1 MKVYLSGAMT
11 GLPDFNSPAFHA
23 EAARLRNEGYTV
35 LNPAENPEP
44 PCKSWAGYMRM
55 AIAQVVQC
63 DGVFMLTGWEAS
75 RGARLEHRIA
85 SELGLTIAYQREVA

>member
-1 MKVYLSGAMT
+1 MKVYVAGPCSGIKDLNYPA
-11 GLPDFNSPAFHA
+11 FNS
-23 EAARLRNEGYTV
+23 EAARLRDEGYTV

-63 DGVFMLTGWEAS
+63 DGVFMLQGWEAS

-85 SELGLTIAYQREVA
+85 KELGLTIAYQRVVA

>member
-1 MKVYLSGAMT
+1 MKVYVAGPCSGIEDLNYA
-11 GLPDFNSPAFHA
+11 AFHA
-23 EAARLRNEGYTV
+23 EAKRLRGEGYTV

-63 DGVFMLTGWEAS
+63 ECVFMLVGWENS
-75 RGARLEHRIA
+75 RGARLEHKIA
-85 SELGLTIAYQREVA
+85 QELGLTIAYQRVAA